1 MNLDEELQVIQAL
14 EESEEYEMANR
25 KTAKKRALKEKK
37 KKQLLTEQYLVE

>member
-1 MNLDEELQVIQAL
+1 MNLDEELQVIQAI

-37 KKQLLTEQYLVE
+37 KKQLQVEIYLVE

>member
-1 MNLDEELQVIQAL
+1 MNPDEELQILQAI

-37 KKQLLTEQYLVE
+37 KRELANQK

>member
-37 KKQLLTEQYLVE
+37 KKQLQAEQYLVE